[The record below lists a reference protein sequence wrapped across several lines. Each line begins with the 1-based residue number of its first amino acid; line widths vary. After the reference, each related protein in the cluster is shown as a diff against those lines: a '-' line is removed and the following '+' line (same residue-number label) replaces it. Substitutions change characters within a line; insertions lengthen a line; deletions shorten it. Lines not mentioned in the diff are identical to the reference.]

1 MQYEFTTIQNVSIY
15 FIWRVYGQ
23 TFSLVSIFVQRS
35 LYRSFTSTIVCYQ
48 CLLSTRVAGEE
59 GIFEC
64 QVFIQ
69 YLHHLVTVTYI
80 FKHLKGRLGHLLD
93 TFSSEG
99 RKTTIIKKTTY
110 IEKNTVI
117 KKTTIIQ
124 KTTIV
129 EKTTIIQKTT
139 VVKKDAIIKED
150 HFLKDTTFIQ
160 KDHYYQKDDYYQKVY
175 YYPKDHYFQFYLAH
189 LWTDFQSCIF
199 MTVHTAGLLLKK
211 SRKYKS
217 PPPKKK
223 KILIKTK
230 KNTQNNKVG
239 KFIMIIFKGH
249 KTLGMREALPSR
261 HCS

>member
-80 FKHLKGRLGHLLD
+80 SKHLKGRLRHVLD

-117 KKTTIIQ
+117 KKTTII
-124 KTTIV
+124 
-129 EKTTIIQKTT
+129 
-139 VVKKDAIIKED
+139 KKDAIIKED

-199 MTVHTAGLLLKK
+199 MTVHTAGLL
-211 SRKYKS
+211 
-217 PPPKKK
+217 
-223 KILIKTK
+223 
-230 KNTQNNKVG
+230 
-239 KFIMIIFKGH
+239 
-249 KTLGMREALPSR
+249 
-261 HCS
+261 